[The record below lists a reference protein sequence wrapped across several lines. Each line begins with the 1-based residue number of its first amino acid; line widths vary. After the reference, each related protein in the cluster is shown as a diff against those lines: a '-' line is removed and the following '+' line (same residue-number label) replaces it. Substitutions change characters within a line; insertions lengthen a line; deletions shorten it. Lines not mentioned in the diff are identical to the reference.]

1 MRYHI
6 TDIQWDV
13 DFEEDLDNL
22 PSECY
27 IDIEENDDTENDYEP
42 DELDIC
48 IGDALSDEYGFTH
61 NGFYYELAE

>member
-13 DFEEDLDNL
+13 GFEEDLDNL

-42 DELDIC
+42 DELDIRL
-48 IGDALSDEYGFTH
+48 GDALSDEYGFCH

>member
-42 DELDIC
+42 DELDIRL
-48 IGDALSDEYGFTH
+48 GDILSDEYGFCH

>member
-42 DELDIC
+42 DELDIRL
-48 IGDALSDEYGFTH
+48 GDALSDEYGFTH

>member
-42 DELDIC
+42 DELDIR

>member
-27 IDIEENDDTENDYEP
+27 IDIKEDDDTENDYEP
-42 DELDIC
+42 DELDIRL
-48 IGDALSDEYGFTH
+48 GDALSDEYGFTH